1 MKPFLLML
9 ALGLPAHAYADNV
22 IFCKEG
28 IINFAFSEIPE
39 SELGD
44 VLFSSWLEGEDKKFL
59 TGEFIHR
66 SDSGDVVAEFP
77 TRQKQQGHILKLSYT
92 ASTGE
97 AFVINLENGRSTGEA
112 FTGKCKAVPRPTSN
126 SQQPQP

>member
-1 MKPFLLML
+1 ML
-9 ALGLPAHAYADNV
+9 ALSLPAPVYADDV

-39 SELGD
+39 SELGN
-44 VLFSSWLEGEDKKFL
+44 VLFSTWLEGEDKKFM
-59 TGEFIHR
+59 TGESIHR

-97 AFVINLENGRSTGEA
+97 ASLINLEKGRSTGEA
-112 FTGKCKAVPRPTSN
+112 ITGKCKVVHRPTAN
-126 SQQPQP
+126 SQHP